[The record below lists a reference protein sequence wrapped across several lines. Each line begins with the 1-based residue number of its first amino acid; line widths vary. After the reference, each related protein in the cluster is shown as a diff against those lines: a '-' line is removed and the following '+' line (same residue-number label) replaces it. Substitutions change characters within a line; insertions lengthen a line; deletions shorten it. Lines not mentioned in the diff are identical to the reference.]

1 MKCRDFMS
9 VTGKYLKN
17 ELTQAEE
24 NEFVEHLVNC
34 ESCNNKYTELM
45 TALGVL
51 EKGIIDKSPTKKI
64 KKSKK
69 EVHKPEK
76 KEILKPR
83 DANVG
88 REEQELLQAKTQSKF
103 LQDRAKEDPILNKI
117 NNRKLSPALKF
128 FLGGLVVMGL
138 VIGIMKLTDGFFKD
152 DLNKAQDNINE
163 KKVEEP
169 KEEPVETAEKESNQ
183 DLLEEE
189 ESLQEDGYANTA
201 EEVVEDDKSTEAEKI
216 TNKKEDNKNV
226 DNKSVVSTSEQ
237 KKSEDKKKDTK
248 DTSKVETK
256 VKSEE
261 KSSKTTQLAQVKSD
275 SKPKDTA
282 KKDTTKNDT
291 VKKEEVA
298 KKDTKK
304 TEVVQVKASTTKE
317 TKKEKPKD
325 IENLVEV
332 SYETSDSLPKKIR
345 DLGVSSLDGVKN
357 HISEYSMNQAASNV
371 FVFPKAEAG
380 ESFQINVLGDSGCLA
395 VSPVS
400 NQDNLYL
407 EVKSLPKIGTAVV
420 EIVYSKGK
428 NITKRY
434 YLSIT
439 LKPIS
444 I

>member
-51 EKGIIDKSPTKKI
+51 EKGIIDKSPTKKV
-64 KKSKK
+64 KKPKK

-76 KEILKPR
+76 KERVKPN
-83 DANVG
+83 DTNVG

-117 NNRKLSPALKF
+117 NNRRLSPALKF

-138 VIGIMKLTDGFFKD
+138 VIGIMKLTDGLFKD

-169 KEEPVETAEKESNQ
+169 KEEVKEEPVETAEKESNQ

-189 ESLQEDGYANTA
+189 SLEEDGYANTA

-237 KKSEDKKKDTK
+237 KKSEDKKKETTDR
-248 DTSKVETK
+248 SKVETK

-261 KSSKTTQLAQVKSD
+261 KSSKTTQVAQVKSD
-275 SKPKDTA
+275 SKA
-282 KKDTTKNDT
+282 KDTTKKET
-291 VKKEEVA
+291 AKKEEVA

-304 TEVVQVKASTTKE
+304 TEVVQVKASTPKE

-345 DLGVSSLDGVKN
+345 DLGASSLDGVKN
-357 HISEYSMNQAASNV
+357 HITEYHMNQAASNV
-371 FVFPKAEAG
+371 FLFPKAESG

-395 VSPVS
+395 VSPIS

-407 EVKSLPKIGTAVV
+407 EVKSLPKVGTAVV

-444 I
+444 L

>member
-64 KKSKK
+64 KKPKK

-76 KEILKPR
+76 KERVKPS
-83 DANVG
+83 DLNVG

-117 NNRKLSPALKF
+117 NNRRLSPALKF

-138 VIGIMKLTDGFFKD
+138 VIGIMKLTDGLFKD

-169 KEEPVETAEKESNQ
+169 KEEAVETAEKESNQ

-189 ESLQEDGYANTA
+189 SLEEDGYINTA

-237 KKSEDKKKDTK
+237 KKSE
-248 DTSKVETK
+248 
-256 VKSEE
+256 E
-261 KSSKTTQLAQVKSD
+261 KSPKTTQIAQVKSD
-275 SKPKDTA
+275 SKAKDNS
-282 KKDTTKNDT
+282 KKDTTKKDT
-291 VKKEEVA
+291 AKKEEVA

-325 IENLVEV
+325 IENLVEL

-345 DLGVSSLDGVKN
+345 DLGASSLDGVKN
-357 HISEYSMNQAASNV
+357 HITEYHMNQAASNV
-371 FVFPKAEAG
+371 FVFPKAESG
-380 ESFQINVLGDSGCLA
+380 ESFEINVLGDSGCLA

-407 EVKSLPKIGTAVV
+407 EVKSLPKMGTAVV
-420 EIVYSKGK
+420 EVVYSKGK

-444 I
+444 L

>member
-51 EKGIIDKSPTKKI
+51 EKGIIDKSPTKKV
-64 KKSKK
+64 KKPKK

-76 KEILKPR
+76 KERVKPN
-83 DANVG
+83 DTNVG

-117 NNRKLSPALKF
+117 NNRRLSPALKF

-169 KEEPVETAEKESNQ
+169 KEEAVETAEKESNQ

-189 ESLQEDGYANTA
+189 SLEEDGYANTA

-237 KKSEDKKKDTK
+237 KKSEDKKKETTDR
-248 DTSKVETK
+248 SKVETK

-261 KSSKTTQLAQVKSD
+261 KSSKTTQVAQVKSD
-275 SKPKDTA
+275 SKA
-282 KKDTTKNDT
+282 KDTTKKET
-291 VKKEEVA
+291 AKKEEVA

-304 TEVVQVKASTTKE
+304 TEVVQVKASTPKE

-345 DLGVSSLDGVKN
+345 DLGASSLDGVKN
-357 HISEYSMNQAASNV
+357 HITEYHMNQAASNV
-371 FVFPKAEAG
+371 FLFPKAESG

-395 VSPVS
+395 VSPIS

-407 EVKSLPKIGTAVV
+407 EVKSLPKVGTAVV

-444 I
+444 L

>member
-64 KKSKK
+64 KKPKK

-76 KEILKPR
+76 KERVKPS
-83 DANVG
+83 DLNVG

-117 NNRKLSPALKF
+117 NNRRLSPALKF

-138 VIGIMKLTDGFFKD
+138 VIGIMKLTDGLFKD

-169 KEEPVETAEKESNQ
+169 KEEAVETAEKESNQ

-189 ESLQEDGYANTA
+189 SLEEDGYINTA

-237 KKSEDKKKDTK
+237 KKSE
-248 DTSKVETK
+248 
-256 VKSEE
+256 E
-261 KSSKTTQLAQVKSD
+261 KSPKTTQIAQVKSD
-275 SKPKDTA
+275 SKAKDNSKNDTT
-282 KKDTTKNDT
+282 KKDTTKKDT
-291 VKKEEVA
+291 AKKEEVA

-325 IENLVEV
+325 IENLVEL

-345 DLGVSSLDGVKN
+345 DLGASSLDGVKN
-357 HISEYSMNQAASNV
+357 HITEYHMNQAASNV
-371 FVFPKAEAG
+371 FVFPKAESG
-380 ESFQINVLGDSGCLA
+380 ESFEINVLGDSGCLA
-395 VSPVS
+395 VSPIS

-444 I
+444 L

>member
-51 EKGIIDKSPTKKI
+51 EKGIIDKSPTKKV
-64 KKSKK
+64 KKPKK

-76 KEILKPR
+76 KERVKPN
-83 DANVG
+83 DTNVG

-117 NNRKLSPALKF
+117 NNRRLSPALKF

-138 VIGIMKLTDGFFKD
+138 VIGIMKLTDGLFKD

-169 KEEPVETAEKESNQ
+169 KEEAVETAEKESNQ

-189 ESLQEDGYANTA
+189 SLEEDGYTNTA

-237 KKSEDKKKDTK
+237 KKSEDKKKETTDR
-248 DTSKVETK
+248 SKVETK

-261 KSSKTTQLAQVKSD
+261 KSSKTTQVAQVKSD
-275 SKPKDTA
+275 SKA
-282 KKDTTKNDT
+282 KDTTKKET
-291 VKKEEVA
+291 AKKEEVA

-304 TEVVQVKASTTKE
+304 TEVVQVKASTPKE

-345 DLGVSSLDGVKN
+345 DLGASSLDGVKN
-357 HISEYSMNQAASNV
+357 HITEYHMNQAASNV
-371 FVFPKAEAG
+371 FLFPKAESG

-395 VSPVS
+395 VSPIS

-407 EVKSLPKIGTAVV
+407 EVKSLPKVGTAVV

-444 I
+444 L

>member
-51 EKGIIDKSPTKKI
+51 EKGIIDKSPTKKV
-64 KKSKK
+64 KKPKK

-76 KEILKPR
+76 KERVKPS
-83 DANVG
+83 DLNVG

-117 NNRKLSPALKF
+117 NNRRLSPALKF

-138 VIGIMKLTDGFFKD
+138 VIGIMKLTDGLFKD

-169 KEEPVETAEKESNQ
+169 KEEAVETAEKESNQ

-189 ESLQEDGYANTA
+189 SLEEDGYANTA

-237 KKSEDKKKDTK
+237 KKSEDKKKETTDR
-248 DTSKVETK
+248 SKVETK

-261 KSSKTTQLAQVKSD
+261 KSSKTTQVAQVKSD
-275 SKPKDTA
+275 SKA
-282 KKDTTKNDT
+282 KDTTKKET
-291 VKKEEVA
+291 AKKEEVA

-304 TEVVQVKASTTKE
+304 TEVVQVKASTPKE

-345 DLGVSSLDGVKN
+345 DLGASSLDGVKN
-357 HISEYSMNQAASNV
+357 HITEYHMNQAASNV
-371 FVFPKAEAG
+371 FVFPKAESG

-395 VSPVS
+395 VSPIS

-444 I
+444 L

>member
-51 EKGIIDKSPTKKI
+51 EKGIIDKSPTKKV
-64 KKSKK
+64 KKPKK

-76 KEILKPR
+76 KERVKPN
-83 DANVG
+83 DTNVG

-117 NNRKLSPALKF
+117 NNRRLSPALKF

-138 VIGIMKLTDGFFKD
+138 VIGIMKLTDGLFKD

-169 KEEPVETAEKESNQ
+169 KEEAVETAEKESNQ

-189 ESLQEDGYANTA
+189 SLEEDGYANTA

-216 TNKKEDNKNV
+216 TNKKEDNKKV
-226 DNKSVVSTSEQ
+226 ENKSVVSPSEQ
-237 KKSEDKKKDTK
+237 KKSEDKKKETK

-256 VKSEE
+256 VKPEE
-261 KSSKTTQLAQVKSD
+261 KNSKTTQVAQVKSD
-275 SKPKDTA
+275 PKA
-282 KKDTTKNDT
+282 KDTTKKET
-291 VKKEEVA
+291 AKKEEVA

-304 TEVVQVKASTTKE
+304 TEVVQVKASTPKE

-345 DLGVSSLDGVKN
+345 DLGASSLDGVKN
-357 HISEYSMNQAASNV
+357 HITEYHMNQAASNV
-371 FVFPKAEAG
+371 FVFPKAESG

-395 VSPVS
+395 VSPIS

-444 I
+444 L

>member
-51 EKGIIDKSPTKKI
+51 EKGIIDKSPTKKV
-64 KKSKK
+64 KKPKK

-76 KEILKPR
+76 KERVKPN
-83 DANVG
+83 DTNVG

-117 NNRKLSPALKF
+117 NNRRLSPALKF

-138 VIGIMKLTDGFFKD
+138 VIGIMKLTDGLFKD

-169 KEEPVETAEKESNQ
+169 KEEAVETAEKESNQ

-189 ESLQEDGYANTA
+189 SLEEDGYANTA

-237 KKSEDKKKDTK
+237 KKSEDKKKETTDR
-248 DTSKVETK
+248 SKVETK

-261 KSSKTTQLAQVKSD
+261 KSSKTTQVAQVKSD
-275 SKPKDTA
+275 SKA
-282 KKDTTKNDT
+282 KDTTKKET
-291 VKKEEVA
+291 AKKEEVA

-304 TEVVQVKASTTKE
+304 TEVVQVKASTPKE

-325 IENLVEV
+325 IENLVEL

-345 DLGVSSLDGVKN
+345 DLGASSLDGVKN
-357 HISEYSMNQAASNV
+357 HITEYHMNQAASNV
-371 FVFPKAEAG
+371 FLFPKAESG

-395 VSPVS
+395 VSPIS

-444 I
+444 L

>member
-64 KKSKK
+64 KKPKK

-76 KEILKPR
+76 KERVKPS
-83 DANVG
+83 DLNVG

-117 NNRKLSPALKF
+117 NNRRLSPALKF

-138 VIGIMKLTDGFFKD
+138 VIGIMKLTDGLFKD

-189 ESLQEDGYANTA
+189 SLEEDGYINTA

-237 KKSEDKKKDTK
+237 KKSE
-248 DTSKVETK
+248 
-256 VKSEE
+256 E
-261 KSSKTTQLAQVKSD
+261 KSPKTTQIAQVKSD
-275 SKPKDTA
+275 SKAKDNS
-282 KKDTTKNDT
+282 KKDTTKKDT
-291 VKKEEVA
+291 AKKEEVA

-325 IENLVEV
+325 IENLVEL

-345 DLGVSSLDGVKN
+345 DLGASSLDGVKN
-357 HISEYSMNQAASNV
+357 HITEYHMNQAASNV
-371 FVFPKAEAG
+371 FVFPKAESG
-380 ESFQINVLGDSGCLA
+380 ESFEINVLGDSGCLA

-407 EVKSLPKIGTAVV
+407 EVKSLPKMGTAVV
-420 EIVYSKGK
+420 EVVYSKGK

-444 I
+444 L

>member
-51 EKGIIDKSPTKKI
+51 EKGIIDKSPTKKV
-64 KKSKK
+64 KKPKK

-76 KEILKPR
+76 KERVKPN
-83 DANVG
+83 DTNVG

-117 NNRKLSPALKF
+117 NNRRLSPALKF

-138 VIGIMKLTDGFFKD
+138 VIGIMKLTDGLFKD

-169 KEEPVETAEKESNQ
+169 KEEAVETAEKESNQ

-189 ESLQEDGYANTA
+189 SLEEDGYANTA

-237 KKSEDKKKDTK
+237 KKSEDKKKETK

-261 KSSKTTQLAQVKSD
+261 KSSKTTQVAQVKSD
-275 SKPKDTA
+275 SKA
-282 KKDTTKNDT
+282 KDTTKKET
-291 VKKEEVA
+291 AKKEEVA

-304 TEVVQVKASTTKE
+304 TEVVQVKASTPKE

-345 DLGVSSLDGVKN
+345 DLGASSLDGVKN
-357 HISEYSMNQAASNV
+357 HITEYHMNQAASNV
-371 FVFPKAEAG
+371 FVFPKAESG

-395 VSPVS
+395 VSPIS

-407 EVKSLPKIGTAVV
+407 EVKSLPKVGTAVV

-444 I
+444 L

>member
-51 EKGIIDKSPTKKI
+51 EKGIIDKSPTKKV
-64 KKSKK
+64 KKPKK

-76 KEILKPR
+76 KERVKPN
-83 DANVG
+83 DTNVG

-117 NNRKLSPALKF
+117 NNRRLSPALKF

-138 VIGIMKLTDGFFKD
+138 VIGIMKLTDGLFKD

-169 KEEPVETAEKESNQ
+169 KEEAVETAEKESNQ

-189 ESLQEDGYANTA
+189 SLEEDGYTNTA

-237 KKSEDKKKDTK
+237 KKSEDKKKETTDR
-248 DTSKVETK
+248 SKVETK

-261 KSSKTTQLAQVKSD
+261 KSSKTTQVAQVKSD
-275 SKPKDTA
+275 SKA
-282 KKDTTKNDT
+282 KDTTKKET
-291 VKKEEVA
+291 AKKEEVA

-304 TEVVQVKASTTKE
+304 TEVVQVKASTPKE

-345 DLGVSSLDGVKN
+345 DLGASSLDGVKN
-357 HISEYSMNQAASNV
+357 HITEYHMNQAASNV
-371 FVFPKAEAG
+371 FLFPKAESG

-395 VSPVS
+395 VSPIS

-444 I
+444 L

>member
-51 EKGIIDKSPTKKI
+51 EKGIIDKSPTKKV
-64 KKSKK
+64 KKPKK

-76 KEILKPR
+76 KERVKPS
-83 DANVG
+83 DVNVG

-138 VIGIMKLTDGFFKD
+138 VIGIMKLTDGLFKD

-169 KEEPVETAEKESNQ
+169 KEEAVETAEKESNQ

-189 ESLQEDGYANTA
+189 SLEEDGYANTA
-201 EEVVEDDKSTEAEKI
+201 EEVVEDDKATEAEKI
-216 TNKKEDNKNV
+216 TNKNV
-226 DNKSVVSTSEQ
+226 DNKSVVSTSDQ
-237 KKSEDKKKDTK
+237 KKSEDKKKETK

-275 SKPKDTA
+275 SKA
-282 KKDTTKNDT
+282 KDTTKKET
-291 VKKEEVA
+291 AKKEEVA

-304 TEVVQVKASTTKE
+304 PEVVQVKASTTKE

-345 DLGVSSLDGVKN
+345 DLGASSLDGVKN

-371 FVFPKAEAG
+371 FVFPKAESG

-407 EVKSLPKIGTAVV
+407 EVKSLPKMGTAVV
-420 EIVYSKGK
+420 EVVYSKGK
-428 NITKRY
+428 NVTKRY

-439 LKPIS
+439 LKAIS
-444 I
+444 L